1 MRDKNRDPKR
11 LEDILEAIDN
21 VFLYVG
27 KDDMQ
32 TIVSD
37 KMRYHAWGARGR
49 WFESGNTDRKHNNMS
64 EDIMDVELADVSLV
78 KCGFYTN
85 DPEEFEKRIDEIED
99 SLNKAE
105 YVFDDPQEWI
115 EIDDFMV
122 AMREEH
128 SWLW

>member
-1 MRDKNRDPKR
+1 
-11 LEDILEAIDN
+11 
-21 VFLYVG
+21 
-27 KDDMQ
+27 
-32 TIVSD
+32 
-37 KMRYHAWGARGR
+37 
-49 WFESGNTDRKHNNMS
+49 MS

-122 AMREEH
+122 AMREDH